1 MIYNLVANRFFNEKD
16 KLYDKQKIMNSIFE
30 FLIKNRMRVVRYDE
44 FSSKFLGEG
53 QIDSY
58 EVQVS
63 NVVKLLF
70 DLEEENK
77 NRIIILPSSNEKYIE
92 VIGLDNKKYN
102 CEFVQE
108 KINFLDIRSRFSIS
122 KDKVE
127 EALDVLSDSQKP
139 QITFICPMLVRE
151 DGENI
156 FYVARL

>member
-1 MIYNLVANRFFNEKD
+1 MIYNLISQRFYGDNKLVFDKEKT
-16 KLYDKQKIMNSIFE
+16 MNFIFDY
-30 FLIKNRMRVVRYDE
+30 LVKNKMRVVRYDE
-44 FSSKFLGEG
+44 FPSFVGEG

-58 EVQVS
+58 EVQIA

-77 NRIIILPSSNEKYIE
+77 NRIVIIPYSNEKYIE

-102 CEFVQE
+102 CQFVQE
-108 KINFLDIRSRFSIS
+108 RISFLDIRSRFAVP
-122 KDKVE
+122 KDNVE
-127 EALDVLSDSQKP
+127 EALDVLSDNQKP
-139 QITFICPMLVRE
+139 QITFICPLCVRE

>member
-1 MIYNLVANRFFNEKD
+1 MIYNLISQRFYGDNKLVFDKEKT
-16 KLYDKQKIMNSIFE
+16 MNFIFDY
-30 FLIKNRMRVVRYDE
+30 LVKN
-44 FSSKFLGEG
+44 KFDGFPSFVGEG

-58 EVQVS
+58 EVQIA

-77 NRIIILPSSNEKYIE
+77 NRIVIIPYSNEKYIE

-102 CEFVQE
+102 CQFVQE
-108 KINFLDIRSRFSIS
+108 KINFLDIRSRFTVP
-122 KDKVE
+122 KDSVE
-127 EALDVLSDSQKP
+127 EALDVLSDNEKP
-139 QITFICPMLVRE
+139 QITFICPLCVRE